1 MGPRSRGH
9 ASCRRSAAVT
19 ASESHHLLGLPA
31 PATRSQIVEARRR
44 LSLVHH
50 PDRGGDAALMAR
62 INRAADELLTDLE
75 EEDSTTRARPVRTE
89 RDTPHK
95 VVVDH
100 PSFVIDV
107 LPVLA
112 HEVLTLAVVSIGE
125 IVDDDPP
132 YGLEFTVNV
141 AEPGGNRTWCR
152 AEIVPDAGSSTVSL
166 VTESDGSVDVER
178 LRDLLVREIN
188 ALGVER

>member
-1 MGPRSRGH
+1 MGSRSRGH
-9 ASCRRSAAVT
+9 ASCRRCAAVT
-19 ASESHHLLGLPA
+19 ASESHDLLGLPA

-89 RDTPHK
+89 RDTSHK

-141 AEPGGNRTWCR
+141 AEPGASRTWCR

>member
-1 MGPRSRGH
+1 MGPRSRGY
-9 ASCRRSAAVT
+9 ASCRRCTAVT
-19 ASESHHLLGLPA
+19 MSENQHLLGLPVGA
-31 PATRSQIVEARRR
+31 SRSQIIEARRR

-62 INRAADELLTDLE
+62 INRAADELLTNLE
-75 EEDSTTRARPVRTE
+75 EDPSMTSARPVSTE
-89 RDTPHK
+89 RDAPHK

-100 PSFVIDV
+100 PSFVIDA

-112 HEVLTLAVVSIGE
+112 HEVLTLAVASIGE

-132 YGLEFTVNV
+132 YGLEFTIDI
-141 AEPGGNRTWCR
+141 AERGERRTWCR

>member
-9 ASCRRSAAVT
+9 ASCRRCAAVT

-50 PDRGGDAALMAR
+50 PDRGGDAVLMAR

-132 YGLEFTVNV
+132 YGLEFTVDV
-141 AEPGGNRTWCR
+141 AEPGASRTWCR

>member
-1 MGPRSRGH
+1 
-9 ASCRRSAAVT
+9 
-19 ASESHHLLGLPA
+19 
-31 PATRSQIVEARRR
+31 
-44 LSLVHH
+44 
-50 PDRGGDAALMAR
+50 
-62 INRAADELLTDLE
+62 
-75 EEDSTTRARPVRTE
+75 
-89 RDTPHK
+89 

-132 YGLEFTVNV
+132 YGLEFTVDV
-141 AEPGGNRTWCR
+141 AEPGASRTWCR

>member
-1 MGPRSRGH
+1 M
-9 ASCRRSAAVT
+9 T

-50 PDRGGDAALMAR
+50 PDRGGDPALMAR

-75 EEDSTTRARPVRTE
+75 EEGSTTRARPVRTE

-132 YGLEFTVNV
+132 YGLEFTVDV
-141 AEPGGNRTWCR
+141 AEPGASRTWCR

>member
-1 MGPRSRGH
+1 M
-9 ASCRRSAAVT
+9 
-19 ASESHHLLGLPA
+19 SENQHLLGLA
-31 PATRSQIVEARRR
+31 VGASRSQIIEARRR

-62 INRAADELLTDLE
+62 INRAADELLTNLE
-75 EEDSTTRARPVRTE
+75 EDPSMTSARPVSTE
-89 RDTPHK
+89 RDAPHK

-100 PSFVIDV
+100 PSFVIDA

-112 HEVLTLAVVSIGE
+112 HEVLTLAVASIGE

-132 YGLEFTVNV
+132 YGLEFTIDI
-141 AEPGGNRTWCR
+141 AERGERRTWCR